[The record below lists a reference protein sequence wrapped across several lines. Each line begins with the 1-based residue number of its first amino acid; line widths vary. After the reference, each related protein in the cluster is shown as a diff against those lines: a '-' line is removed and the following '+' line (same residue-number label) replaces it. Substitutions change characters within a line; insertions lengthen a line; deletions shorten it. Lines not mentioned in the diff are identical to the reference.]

1 MVKVHSFDGALDKA
15 RVTLDDAIKGL
26 VAANTMLASHA
37 KRDTRLGA
45 VNFPVEEAQVR
56 ETLELLDRWKSLARL
71 LVRELDEVTAAA
83 DLQHR
88 RLFDEKAGAET
99 STWFGRSIGQGH
111 AKPASIVAE
120 LDAALAASASLD
132 ALFREARPLLVQAFH
147 DCETWLA
154 QVIERRQRVDL
165 DIEDAQRQTDDLAL
179 RIVDRRVSVSSK
191 RDVDSQSEL
200 EAEYRRLLAEQDD
213 LHERERALQ
222 PGRVALQRLID
233 IYEGVATVLNA
244 QVAAV
249 NAMAAKLAVDIEQR
263 IALLKAVTSEAAL
276 PLPAVER
283 PATVAALI
291 RAFEANVLA
300 GHDLARR
307 KEHAD
312 KVFAR
317 RLESPL
323 PAVPVTE
330 GEQPVEPEP
339 ETSLS
344 SAIEK

>member
-99 STWFGRSIGQGH
+99 STWFGRRIGQGH

-120 LDAALAASASLD
+120 LDAALAASASLE
-132 ALFREARPLLVQAFH
+132 ALFREARPLLVQAFR
-147 DCETWLA
+147 DCETRLE

-165 DIEDAQRQTDDLAL
+165 DIEDAQRQADDLAL

-191 RDVDSQSEL
+191 RDVDSQSEP
-200 EAEYRRLLAEQDD
+200 EAEYRRLLAEQED
-213 LHERERALQ
+213 LHVRERALQ

-233 IYEGVATVLNA
+233 IYEGVATILNA

-249 NAMAAKLAVDIEQR
+249 NAMAAKLAVDTEQR
-263 IALLKAVTSEAAL
+263 IALLKAVTSEAAP

>member
-99 STWFGRSIGQGH
+99 STWFGRRIGQGH

-120 LDAALAASASLD
+120 LDAALAASASLE
-132 ALFREARPLLVQAFH
+132 ALFREARPLLVQAFR
-147 DCETWLA
+147 DCETRLE

-165 DIEDAQRQTDDLAL
+165 DIEDAQRQADDLAL

-191 RDVDSQSEL
+191 RDVDLQSEL
-200 EAEYRRLLAEQDD
+200 EAEYRRLLAEQED
-213 LHERERALQ
+213 LHVRERALQ

-233 IYEGVATVLNA
+233 VYEGVATVLNA

-249 NAMAAKLAVDIEQR
+249 NAMAAKLAVDTEQR
-263 IALLKAVTSEAAL
+263 IALLKAVTSEAAP
-276 PLPAVER
+276 PLPTVER
-283 PATVAALI
+283 PAPVAALI

>member
-1 MVKVHSFDGALDKA
+1 MVKVHSFDGELDKA

-26 VAANTMLASHA
+26 VAANTMLAGHA
-37 KRDTRLGA
+37 RGGTRLGPI
-45 VNFPVEEAQVR
+45 NFPVEEAQVR
-56 ETLELLDRWKSLARL
+56 ETLELLERWKFLGQSL
-71 LVRELDEVTAAA
+71 VKELDEVTAAA

-99 STWFGRSIGQGH
+99 SSWFGRRIGQGH

-120 LDAALAASASLD
+120 LDAALAASASLY
-132 ALFREARPLLVQAFH
+132 ALFREARPLLAEAFR
-147 DCETWLA
+147 DCETHLA
-154 QVIERRQRVDL
+154 QVIERRQHVDL
-165 DIEDAQRQTDDLAL
+165 DIEDAQRQADDLAL
-179 RIVDRRVSVSSK
+179 RIIDRRVGVSST
-191 RDVDSQSEL
+191 RDVDSQSEQ

-213 LHERERALQ
+213 LHARERALQ

-233 IYEGVATVLNA
+233 IYEEVATVLNA

-249 NAMAAKLAVDIEQR
+249 NAMAGKLAVDTEQR
-263 IALLKAVTSEAAL
+263 IALLKAVMSEAAPHL
-276 PLPAVER
+276 PVVER
-283 PATVAALI
+283 PAPVAALI

-312 KVFAR
+312 KVFTR
-317 RLESPL
+317 RLEPSL
-323 PAVPVTE
+323 PAVLVTE
-330 GEQPVEPEP
+330 GEQPVETEP

>member
-1 MVKVHSFDGALDKA
+1 MVKVHSFDGELDKA

-26 VAANTMLASHA
+26 VAANTMLACHA
-37 KRDTRLGA
+37 KGDSRLGA
-45 VNFPVEEAQVR
+45 VNVPVEEAQVR

-71 LVRELDEVTAAA
+71 LVRKLDEATATA

-99 STWFGRSIGQGH
+99 STWFGRRIGQGH
-111 AKPASIVAE
+111 AKPALIVAE

-132 ALFREARPLLVQAFH
+132 ALFREARPFLVQAFR
-147 DCETWLA
+147 DCETHLA
-154 QVIERRQRVDL
+154 QVIERRQHVDL
-165 DIEDAQRQTDDLAL
+165 DIEDAQRQADDLAP
-179 RIVDRRVSVSSK
+179 RIVDRRAGASST
-191 RDVDSQSEL
+191 REMDSHSEL
-200 EAEYRRLLAEQDD
+200 EADYRRLLTEQDD
-213 LHERERALQ
+213 LHTRERALQ
-222 PGRVALQRLID
+222 PKRVALQRLID
-233 IYEGVATVLNA
+233 IYEEVATVLNG

-249 NAMAAKLAVDIEQR
+249 NAMAGKLAVDTEQR
-263 IALLKAVTSEAAL
+263 IALLKAVISEAAP

-283 PATVAALI
+283 PALVAALI

-312 KVFAR
+312 KVFTR
-317 RLESPL
+317 RLEPPP
-323 PAVPVTE
+323 PAVSVTE
-330 GEQPVEPEP
+330 GEEPVELEP
-339 ETSLS
+339 QTSLS

>member
-1 MVKVHSFDGALDKA
+1 MVKVHSFDGELDKA

-26 VAANTMLASHA
+26 VAANTMLAGHA
-37 KRDTRLGA
+37 RGDTRLGA
-45 VNFPVEEAQVR
+45 VNVPVEEAQVR

-71 LVRELDEVTAAA
+71 LVRKLDEVTAAA

-88 RLFDEKAGAET
+88 RLFDETAGAET
-99 STWFGRSIGQGH
+99 STWFGRRVGQGH

-120 LDAALAASASLD
+120 LDAALAASAALD
-132 ALFREARPLLVQAFH
+132 ALFRKARPFLVQAFR
-147 DCETWLA
+147 DCETHLA

-165 DIEDAQRQTDDLAL
+165 DIEDAQRQADDLAP
-179 RIVDRRVSVSSK
+179 RIADRRAGASST
-191 RDVDSQSEL
+191 REVDSHSEL
-200 EAEYRRLLAEQDD
+200 KAEYRRLLAEQGD
-213 LHERERALQ
+213 LQARERALQ
-222 PGRVALQRLID
+222 AGRVALQRLID
-233 IYEGVATVLNA
+233 IYEEVATVLNG

-249 NAMAAKLAVDIEQR
+249 NAMAGKLAVDTEQR
-263 IALLKAVTSEAAL
+263 IALLKAVISEAAP

-283 PATVAALI
+283 SAPVAALI

-312 KVFAR
+312 KVFTR

-323 PAVPVTE
+323 PAVPVME
-330 GEQPVEPEP
+330 GEQPAEPEP